1 MLSSDVVNGHSI
13 PGSVMSW
20 DERLHQAMDRYAAI
34 KGIQPALIPA
44 LTEWFNHWARFL
56 PYYFQNEQGL
66 YLPVTTWG
74 LGAEYTEIYALVDWL
89 ILQNRH
95 DLAESLRKKFEA
107 LYETAR
113 NLDAVYPKVTQP
125 AEATEKRLVRIC
137 RRQTE
142 QLISFLE
149 GLLNVAFRHVDKS
162 ASAAKP
168 ILPIA
173 AKPTRH
179 RKRSQRATDIE
190 LCEKALIE
198 HIHSARDYA
207 WAAIDAGKVPLL
219 LPRPIKK
226 ELAKQAGIK
235 PWSLSRCLN
244 DSNAHQFRLL
254 WEIAGD
260 VEQILRFKKR

>member
-1 MLSSDVVNGHSI
+1 MVSSSVVQNNVSCDVVI
-13 PGSVMSW
+13 SW
-20 DERLHQAMDRYAAI
+20 DERLHQAMDRYASI

-44 LTEWFNHWARFL
+44 MIEGFSHWARFL
-56 PYYFQNEQGL
+56 PYYFQDEQGL
-66 YLPVTTWG
+66 YLPVNMWG
-74 LGAEYTEIYALVDWL
+74 LGAEYTEIYAMVDWL
-89 ILQNRH
+89 ILQNR
-95 DLAESLRKKFEA
+95 LTFAESLRKKFEA

-113 NLDAVYPKVTQP
+113 NLDAVYPKMTEQ
-125 AEATEKRLVRIC
+125 AEAAEKRLVRIC

-149 GLLNVAFRHVDKS
+149 GLLTVVFRRVDKS

-173 AKPTRH
+173 AKPARH

-207 WAAIDAGKVPLL
+207 WAAIDAGKAPSL

-226 ELAKQAGIK
+226 DLARQAGIK
-235 PWSLSRCLN
+235 IWSLSRCLN
-244 DSNAHQFRLL
+244 DSNAHQLRLL

-260 VEQILRFKKR
+260 LEQILRFKKR